1 MSALVSA
8 RPTRTLHRLEEP
20 KTIDDVIRNLDQ
32 IIEWSIKAES
42 PIGYFT
48 VIYKRVTV
56 AIREAIND
64 GVFDNGN
71 RIEQLDVAFGRRYF
85 DALNAYFHPD
95 TFQSLTLP
103 WGVAFVGDRDDQAII
118 LQYMLAG
125 LNAHI
130 SFDLGLGL
138 VEVAGNSLDTLAGDY
153 QRVGDLLSAQ
163 IPDIVD
169 VVDELSP
176 ELRLARW
183 LLPDA
188 VGIMKEALKK
198 LRHGA
203 WLFAVYMALNPQKA
217 TAKSL
222 HQEAWT
228 ATLSS
233 WYLQPTDV
241 WTPLPRLIHAVA
253 KHESD
258 DVAANLRAFEDVS
271 NRPDTTCFRPVRDGV
286 LREDP
291 LRA

>member
-1 MSALVSA
+1 MSPLVTAS
-8 RPTRTLHRLEEP
+8 PTRTLQRLEEP
-20 KTIDDVIRNLDQ
+20 ETIDDVVRNLDR
-32 IIEWSIKAES
+32 IIEWSINAES

-56 AIREAIND
+56 AIREAID
-64 GVFDNGN
+64 EGVFDNGN

-95 TFQSLTLP
+95 TFQGLTLP
-103 WGVAFVGDRDDQAII
+103 WAVAFVGDQDDQAII

-138 VEVAGNSLDTLAGDY
+138 VAVAGNSLDTLTADY
-153 QRVGDLLSAQ
+153 QRVGNLLCAQ
-163 IPDIVD
+163 IPDIVKVID
-169 VVDELSP
+169 QLSP
-176 ELRLARW
+176 ELRLTRW

-188 VGIMKEALKK
+188 VGLMKDALTK
-198 LRHGA
+198 LREGA
-203 WLFAVYMALNPQKA
+203 WHFAIYMAMNPQNA
-217 TAKSL
+217 TAKAL
-222 HQEAWT
+222 HQEAST
-228 ATLSS
+228 AVLSS
-233 WYLQPTDV
+233 WYLQPTDL
-241 WTPLPRLIHAVA
+241 WTPLPRIIRAVA

-258 DVAANLRAFEDVS
+258 DVAANIKAFEDVS

-286 LREDP
+286 SREEL